1 MTAQLHL
8 VDAFAHAPFTGNPA
22 GVCLLE
28 SEAPVAWMQA
38 LAAELKQSETAFV
51 VPIDSS
57 AGRAPGSGGA
67 TKEFSLRWFTP
78 TSEVDLCGH
87 ATLASA
93 HVLWNTGVLGERE
106 QARFQTRS
114 GWLTCALRPDGSIE
128 MDFPAHRP
136 LAQDAPGDLAAALG
150 CHPVWTG
157 KTRFDWFV
165 EVASAAELKAL
176 RPDFARLV
184 SLKVR
189 GVIVTAPGE
198 TGSGADFCSRFFAPG
213 VGVDEDP
220 VTGSAHC
227 ALGPHWAAKL
237 GRNPLV
243 GLQVS
248 ARSGYVEVEVHAARV
263 ALRGVSWAR
272 SHREEIVAENGE
284 IVKNKK

>member
-1 MTAQLHL
+1 MLGAKLHL

-28 SEAPVAWMQA
+28 SEAPAAWMQA

-51 VPIDSS
+51 VPMESGAAS
-57 AGRAPGSGGA
+57 TLGPAGTA
-67 TKEFSLRWFTP
+67 KQFSLRWFTP

-93 HVLWNTGVLGERE
+93 HVLWSTGVLAERE
-106 QARFQTRS
+106 LARFQTRS
-114 GWLTCALRPDGSIE
+114 GWLACALRPDGSIE

-136 LAQDAPGDLAAALG
+136 VAHEAPLELAAALG
-150 CHPVWTG
+150 CQPVWIG
-157 KTRFDWFV
+157 KTRLDWFV
-165 EVASAAELKAL
+165 ELATAAELKAL
-176 RPDFARLV
+176 RPNLARLV
-184 SLKVR
+184 NLSVR

-198 TGSGADFCSRFFAPG
+198 TGSGADFYSRFFAPG

-227 ALGPHWAAKL
+227 ALGPHWSAKL

-248 ARSGYVEVEVHAARV
+248 ARTGYVEVEVHASRV
-263 ALRGVSWAR
+263 ALRGRAR
-272 SHREEIVAENGE
+272 SVFFGQLAAQDP
-284 IVKNKK
+284 